1 MVVPLLVGVAVMI
14 GAIAVGSHWWVRA
27 ESAARVAA
35 RAHAIGAPVPDSVQE
50 VAPPGAR
57 VRVEEPDSAE
67 ADAGG
72 VRVIVPRGAGGRP
85 LSALPRLEGWSPWR

>member
-1 MVVPLLVGVAVMI
+1 MVVPLLVAVAVMI

-35 RAHAIGAPVPDSVQE
+35 RAHAVGAPVPDSVRG

-57 VRVEEPDSAE
+57 VRVEEPGQAE
-67 ADAGG
+67 ADGGG
-72 VRVIVPRGAGGRP
+72 VRVVVPRGAGGRP
-85 LSALPRLEGWSPWR
+85 IAMLPRLGGWSPWR